1 LLEQTGSYFGVDE
14 AVRYAVSAGFEG
26 IAATY
31 WLSGELSS
39 LIGHQAVLTRLK
51 LVLLGQVNPI

>member
-31 WLSGELSS
+31 WLSGELPKSDS
-39 LIGHQAVLTRLK
+39 KVVTIRCRKPA
-51 LVLLGQVNPI
+51 